1 MFGRSKSTGAKPSG
15 GMFGRKRRVDQAN
28 AVTSGSGYGNRSAR
42 NPVDMNSRRDQSLL
56 KRSSINPLFGKGIE
70 RVKPIGNSM
79 NRTQQNVR
87 SRLMALGVGLP
98 KIEAFYPTWRDEQPC
113 GFFMRGPNDVAVRV
127 MDSFLKLVEGAYG
140 KSSGITVF
148 DYDEY
153 THGITQR
160 TLKILSLIYSSL
172 SFYANDKGMGLK
184 VHALVKRIHSLFV
197 LATCDEYAGK
207 EVRMYVAARESGN
220 PSSLLDAKEVI
231 ASLGKSNMVRSVRS
245 SFIDLKTIQRFSAQ

>member
-1 MFGRSKSTGAKPSG
+1 MGSKPTG
-15 GMFGRKRRVDQAN
+15 GMFGR
-28 AVTSGSGYGNRSAR
+28 S
-42 NPVDMNSRRDQSLL
+42 QSLL
-56 KRSSINPLFGKGIE
+56 SINPLFGKGIE

-79 NRTQQNVR
+79 NSTQQTVR

-160 TLKILSLIYSSL
+160 SLKILSLIYSSL
-172 SFYANDKGMGLK
+172 SFYANDNGMGSK

-197 LATCDEYAGK
+197 LATCDDYAGK

-220 PSSLLDAKEVI
+220 PSSLFAAKEAIV
-231 ASLGKSNMVRSVRS
+231 ALGKSSLVRSVRS
-245 SFIDLKTIQRFSAQ
+245 SFIDLKTIQRFSA